1 MIPLDYSCLSAG
13 IILDCDSLSTW
24 IQFGLAILGVILS
37 CFAIRATCKVHKEVA
52 LQQFKI
58 KQQEEVAKLVAQ
70 INKYSFNLNFLY
82 SDGPEYPQYY
92 NVNFGGVIQINNTLK
107 EKYPEFLERKI
118 GISDALLF
126 EPFEELSMSAYLP
139 ASIAVQL
146 NPFCRNI
153 WDEDNLTK
161 ESKIIVY
168 VLIDKTG
175 EDPNR
180 EDKSYSIPANTFPD
194 WKTFVNKVDLLLKS
208 VKVWYSKENNNIEPN
223 IISHF
228 QERTYFN

>member
-24 IQFGLAILGVILS
+24 IQFGLAIIGIILS

-70 INKYSFNLNFLY
+70 INKYSFNLDFGYLER
-82 SDGPEYPQYY
+82 PEYPQYF
-92 NVNFGGVIQINNTLK
+92 NVNFGGVIQINSALK
-107 EKYPEFLERKI
+107 EKYPELLEKKI
-118 GISDALLF
+118 GISLLF

-146 NPFCRNI
+146 RPFCPNI
-153 WDEDNLTK
+153 WDVDDL
-161 ESKIIVY
+161 SKDEKY
-168 VLIDKTG
+168 VFIDKA
-175 EDPNR
+175 EEPRNLYR
-180 EDKSYSIPANTFPD
+180 NPSNTFPD
-194 WKTFVNKVDLLLKS
+194 WKTFVNKIDLLLDS
-208 VKVWYSKENNNIEPN
+208 VRTWYSKENNRIEPN
-223 IISHF
+223 IIQQF
-228 QERTYFN
+228 QEIIIFND